1 MKRFPVFFGGGGS
14 LEINRTRQVDVVSLI
29 DLAWCYPE
37 RGEPSNRRLAQ
48 LFRDMVQW
56 RHVPESP
63 DHCRNQRNVG
73 C

>member
-48 LFRDMVQW
+48 LFRDMVQ
-56 RHVPESP
+56 
-63 DHCRNQRNVG
+63 
-73 C
+73 